1 VVVEVAIG
9 DGVTLFVCFLVDED
23 FDEDLFVVEID
34 NVLVVVFVVLGFL
47 LAFVA
52 DSMVV
57 VVVVVVVAAVIFLF
71 SFVFLFSDDD

>member
-1 VVVEVAIG
+1 M
-9 DGVTLFVCFLVDED
+9 TLFVCFLVDED

-57 VVVVVVVAAVIFLF
+57 VVVVVVAAVIFLF

>member
-57 VVVVVVVAAVIFLF
+57 VVVVVVAAVIFLF